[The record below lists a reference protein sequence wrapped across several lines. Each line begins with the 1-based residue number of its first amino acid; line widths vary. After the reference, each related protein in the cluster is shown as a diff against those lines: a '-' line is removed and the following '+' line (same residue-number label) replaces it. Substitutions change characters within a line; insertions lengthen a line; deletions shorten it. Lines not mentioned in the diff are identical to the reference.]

1 MEKSI
6 VYKTR
11 VWTETLNPVD
21 SLDVLRELARKHAE
35 RGGRVGAELL
45 KLIHEGD
52 FAGLCL
58 YKLDFTADWN
68 VSELRACAQV
78 IAFFKKLE
86 NLDIG
91 LDLKKEAYE
100 KFRATEARNLETN
113 RTLRMVRS
121 GAFSFTPRVS
131 SAIYAAQRQI
141 AAVLGP
147 VPDISS
153 LRYRFGKG
161 GTTLTMKREASRREK
176 LAAGVS
182 CSENF
187 FPWAKALLEEMPHF
201 ADANAVV
208 SRTDEDGVE
217 WCSVPVHL
225 HDGRLNLVPK
235 SATALRSA
243 VTEPVLNGMFQAAV
257 GDYLERRL
265 SRFGIDL
272 KDQTRNKD
280 LARLAS
286 LHPEEGLATIDLS
299 DASNL
304 IAVETVFELLP
315 LDWALFLSRGRTS
328 TLDWQGERIPLQL
341 FSSMGNGFT
350 FPLETL
356 LFWSLAR
363 AVSAN
368 PSRVSV
374 YGDDIITD
382 SASCADLKSVFDAL
396 GLVINEK
403 KSYTRG
409 PFRESCGGDY
419 YKGIDVRPFFQKEW
433 VSPRTLYALHNFYIK
448 GGDDAMARYVLG
460 LLSHEMQN
468 FGPAAYGDGHLHTH
482 SGLYLRKRRHIKC
495 GYEGY
500 VFRTLRLKSRRD
512 DRKELPQDYA
522 YALYTIYMRGATP
535 LVEFVPYDVLKRRGL
550 DGLNIFRHRPRHMS
564 SRFFAVSDMGDSKAV
579 GGFAVDAFPT
589 TTSEYESLSIYT
601 LTR

>member
-1 MEKSI
+1 M
-6 VYKTR
+6 YKTR

-68 VSELRACAQV
+68 VSELRACAQA

-91 LDLKKEAYE
+91 LNLKKEAYE

-147 VPDISS
+147 VPDLSS

-243 VTEPVLNGMFQAAV
+243 VTEPVLNGMFQMAV

-265 SRFGIDL
+265 ARFGIDL
-272 KDQTRNKD
+272 KDQTRNKN

-286 LHPEEGLATIDLS
+286 LDPEEGLATIDLT

-356 LFWSLAR
+356 IFWSLAR
-363 AVSAN
+363 AVSAD
-368 PSRVSV
+368 PTRVSV

-382 SASCADLKSVFDAL
+382 SASYSDLKSVFDAL
-396 GLVINEK
+396 GFVINEK

-482 SGLYLRKRRHIKC
+482 SGLYLRKRGHVRR

-500 VFRTLRLKSRRD
+500 VFRTLRLTSRRD

-535 LVEFVPYDVLKRRGL
+535 LVEFVPHDVLKRRGL

-564 SRFFAVSDMGDSKAV
+564 SRFFAVSDVGDSKAV
-579 GGFAVDAFPT
+579 DGLAVDAFPT
-589 TTSEYESLSIYT
+589 TTTEYESLSIYT